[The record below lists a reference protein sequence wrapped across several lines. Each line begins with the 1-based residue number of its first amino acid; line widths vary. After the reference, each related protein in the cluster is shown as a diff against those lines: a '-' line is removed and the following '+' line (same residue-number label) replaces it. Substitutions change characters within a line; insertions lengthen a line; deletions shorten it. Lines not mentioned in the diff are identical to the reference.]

1 MMRYYD
7 FREPRRRR
15 TRRVKRKNIK
25 ILSFMLLAFVVFPA
39 IIAMYVSNRESFETQ
54 KQTLAV
60 SVSPSPTK
68 TPTPTS
74 VSSLALDPIIQE
86 ELGGTKGKYSVV
98 VKDLSTGAAYY
109 YNEHQKYQA
118 ASLYKLWIM
127 AVAYNQLEQGKI
139 KEHDILKSDVAAI
152 NEKFHIATESA
163 ELKEGEISFPVNL
176 ALKQMIT
183 ISHNYSALLLA
194 QKVKL
199 SNVTV
204 FLKEQQ
210 FTESKVGQPPQTT
223 AYDIANFFEALYKGQ
238 LADIDSTNAMLD
250 LLKAQ
255 RLNNKI
261 PKGLPAKT
269 VIAHKTGE
277 LGGVTH
283 DAGIVYTEKGN
294 YIIVVMSESTLPAA
308 AEERI
313 GNISKRVYEYLNK

>member
-7 FREPRRRR
+7 FSEPRRTR
-15 TRRVKRKNIK
+15 RRVKRKNIK
-25 ILSFMLLAFVVFPA
+25 VLSFMLLAFVVFPT
-39 IIAMYVSNRESFETQ
+39 IFAMYVFNRDELSTTRE
-54 KQTLAV
+54 TLAV
-60 SVSPSPTK
+60 SIE
-68 TPTPTS
+68 PTPTE
-74 VSSLALDPIIQE
+74 VPTPTTVPSLALDPIIQE
-86 ELGGTKGKYSVV
+86 ELDGTKGKYSVV
-98 VKDLSTGAAYY
+98 VKDLDTGASYF

-127 AVAYNQLEQGKI
+127 AVAYQQLEQGKL
-139 KEHDILKSDVAAI
+139 KENDVLKSDVASI
-152 NEKFHIATESA
+152 NAKFNIATESA
-163 ELKEGEISFPVNL
+163 ELKDGEVSFPVNL

-199 SNVTV
+199 SNVTA
-204 FLKEQQ
+204 FLKDQR

-223 AYDIANFFEALYKGQ
+223 AYDIANFYEALYKGQ
-238 LADIDSTNAMLD
+238 LANPESTNTMLD

-255 RLNNKI
+255 RLNNKL
-261 PKGLPAKT
+261 PKGLPANI

-283 DAGIVYTEKGN
+283 DAGIVYTDEGN
-294 YIIVVMSESTLPAA
+294 YIIVVMSDSTLPAA

-313 GNISKRVYEYLNK
+313 ANISKGVYEYFIE